1 MLSKYTKE
9 VLVVETKAAKREPE
23 FTFYDAAETKL
34 YAYNVK
40 PAVFDLFLAFA
51 VFMYLGLV
59 YLSVKVRSQTIPV
72 FLSTIFFV
80 PFSKVRC
87 HLPPNLFHL
96 FLLTNVLHQGL
107 PLLMTALYQNRKLK
121 SS

>member
-59 YLSVKVRSQTIPV
+59 YLSVKVDLKQFP
-72 FLSTIFFV
+72 FFYLQS
-80 PFSKVRC
+80 F
-87 HLPPNLFHL
+87 LFHSAKL
-96 FLLTNVLHQGL
+96 DVIFLLI
-107 PLLMTALYQNRKLK
+107 YFI
-121 SS
+121 SSS

>member
-1 MLSKYTKE
+1 MIAGSGNSCSQRSLIPTPHVQMLSKYTKE

-59 YLSVKVRSQTIPV
+59 YLSVKVRS
-72 FLSTIFFV
+72 
-80 PFSKVRC
+80 
-87 HLPPNLFHL
+87 
-96 FLLTNVLHQGL
+96 
-107 PLLMTALYQNRKLK
+107 
-121 SS
+121 